1 MIIHTFWVLHEGPSE
16 APECTVARDEDAI
29 AINPEAWEQAK
40 QANLQIY
47 GLKVE
52 NAREI
57 RIWVDE
63 RKILAA
69 FESDSITG
77 KVL

>member
-1 MIIHTFWVLHEGPSE
+1 MILYTFWVLHDGLPE
-16 APECTVARDEDAI
+16 APECTVAWDEDAI

-40 QANLQIY
+40 QTNLQIY
-47 GLKVE
+47 GMKAE

-57 RIWVDE
+57 RIKVDD

-77 KVL
+77 EVL